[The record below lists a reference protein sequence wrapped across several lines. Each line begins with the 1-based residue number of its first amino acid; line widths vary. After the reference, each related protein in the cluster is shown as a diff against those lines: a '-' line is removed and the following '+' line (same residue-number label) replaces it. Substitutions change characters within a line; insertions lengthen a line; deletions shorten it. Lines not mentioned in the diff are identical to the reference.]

1 MTICQRKEEE
11 ERERENEKAP
21 EKEGEK
27 NIYFLRKWVFYPAR
41 SKSKRASALDQKQ
54 VS

>member
-11 ERERENEKAP
+11 ERDRENEKAP

-27 NIYFLRKWVFYPAR
+27 NIYFIKKVGFLS
-41 SKSKRASALDQKQ
+41 SKKQEQASKCIRPKTS
-54 VS
+54 